1 MSKTTAI
8 TVDLSTQTIDA
19 AVKPAMHYTPAILSV
34 SGSFGSVELM
44 ADDDQLSAVAEAIS
58 QHFKSKERAA
68 V

>member
-8 TVDLSTQTIDA
+8 TLDLSAQTIDA

-44 ADDDQLSAVAEAIS
+44 AGDDQLAAMAQAINLHFQSKGVVSA
-58 QHFKSKERAA
+58 
-68 V
+68 